1 MKGFPKVLKT
11 AQDVKNCKDMVDAGQ
26 LQAADLL
33 EAIEAI
39 ENQNFIICPIRE
51 LSEDKKTVTYC
62 NETAA
67 GAKVTAG
74 GVTATIQS
82 VEHIDG
88 EPDGSGRAEKEK
100 TKITLSRTI
109 AAGSEAIKITNT
121 PSVYD
126 ALGMT
131 EEELEAIKVDLQQ

>member
-1 MKGFPKVLKT
+1 MFSSFSFNITQIFFNQSACDHNLVT
-11 AQDVKNCKDMVDAGQ
+11 AA
-26 LQAADLL
+26 
-33 EAIEAI
+33 
-39 ENQNFIICPIRE
+39 
-51 LSEDKKTVTYC
+51 C
-62 NETAA
+62 NEAAA

-131 EEELEAIKVDLQQ
+131 EEELEAIKADLQQ